1 MHFANPDILKQASLN
16 RETDATG
23 TNATSS
29 RSHAIYEM
37 HFTTNGGK
45 LLLVDLA
52 GNEGN
57 IETMH
62 HSKEQMQQAALI
74 NQSLS
79 TLKACLRCISVGS
92 KHIPFREAA
101 LTRVLQKSLTSVT
114 CATAVLACVS
124 PASTHLELTMGTM
137 RSSVKLLEDVEKPV
151 VREQEMHVEGIKK
164 GGPKTW
170 DRTALLQ
177 WFQKQNFGCKLDIPA
192 SMNGAA
198 FMKLNLIRLN
208 QCCKLKK
215 SNKLI
220 SRQKAQIIFDA
231 LRTAAR
237 NARKEDLAV
246 RQRLL
251 NDQNRVRSSIDFS
264 KKASKNPVIASNRR

>member
-1 MHFANPDILKQASLN
+1 MH
-16 RETDATG
+16 
-23 TNATSS
+23 
-29 RSHAIYEM
+29 
-37 HFTTNGGK
+37 TTNGGK
-45 LLLVDLA
+45 LPVDRQA
-52 GNEGN
+52 TRKYWPCTIQRTNA
-57 IETMH
+57 T
-62 HSKEQMQQAALI
+62 AALI

-79 TLKACLRCISVGS
+79 TLKACLRSISIGS

-177 WFQKQNFGCKLDIPA
+177 WFK
-192 SMNGAA
+192 
-198 FMKLNLIRLN
+198 
-208 QCCKLKK
+208 
-215 SNKLI
+215 
-220 SRQKAQIIFDA
+220 
-231 LRTAAR
+231 
-237 NARKEDLAV
+237 
-246 RQRLL
+246 
-251 NDQNRVRSSIDFS
+251 
-264 KKASKNPVIASNRR
+264 